1 MTRRLPVLLYV
12 AVLGS
17 AACSRDR
24 EAIAIHASGYVEAT
38 DVRLSAK
45 VGGRLLR
52 FPAREGD
59 DVKAG
64 QELARI
70 DTTDLE
76 LLLRQARA
84 EGAQAHA
91 ELRLRLAGA
100 RLEDIRE
107 LEAQVAA
114 ATSDRAA
121 AQRDFERFQAL
132 FERGSGTAKSR
143 DDARTRLDM
152 ADKRLAA
159 LDQSLRKARAGSR
172 GEEKDAAR
180 ARLAAVEA
188 RIAQVEQQVR
198 DAAILSPLDGVLTE
212 KIAEAGEFL
221 NQGAAIAVVT
231 NLAEPWLTVFVGE
244 PDLGRI
250 KLGQEAQVRTDG
262 GQERKGRIVFISSK
276 AEFTPKNVQTR
287 DERVKLVYKVKLGL
301 DNADGLWKPG
311 MPSEAILPAGE
322 AGR

>member
-1 MTRRLPVLLYV
+1 MTQKAMALW
-12 AVLGS
+12 LGCALAAS
-17 AACSRDR
+17 ACGGGGDTAT
-24 EAIAIHASGYVEAT
+24 IHASGYVEAT

-52 FPAREGD
+52 FEAREGD
-59 DVKAG
+59 AVKAG

-84 EGAQAHA
+84 ERDQAAA
-91 ELRLRLAGA
+91 ELRMRLSGV
-100 RLEDIRE
+100 RVEEIRE

-114 ATSDRAA
+114 AGADREA

-143 DDARTRLDM
+143 DDARTRLEV
-152 ADKRLAA
+152 AEKRLAA

-172 GEEKDAAR
+172 DEEKDAAR
-180 ARLAAVEA
+180 ARVAAVEA

-198 DAAILSPLDGVLTE
+198 DATILSPLDGVLTE
-212 KIAEAGEFL
+212 KIAEAGEIL
-221 NQGAAIAVVT
+221 NPGAALAVVT
-231 NLAEPWLTVFVGE
+231 NVAKPWLTVFVAE

-250 KLGQEAQVRTDG
+250 RLGQEAQVRTDG

-311 MPSEAILPAGE
+311 MPSEAILAAE